1 MTARYV
7 RPFSTLRLEDVPL
20 VGGKSASLG
29 EMHRVLASLG
39 VRVPDGFAVTADAYR
54 AVLSSASIDR
64 ALFELLADL
73 RPGDTAGLAERG
85 ARCRALIHDAGLP
98 EDVWSEVRAAY
109 DALGAGEACSVA
121 VRSSATAE
129 DLPDASFAGQQESY
143 LNVSGHESLR
153 EAVVLCMAS
162 LFTDRAISYRMDKGF
177 AHEKVALS
185 VAVQRMVRS
194 DLGSAGVLFTIDTE
208 SGFRD
213 VVIVNG
219 AWGLGENVVKG
230 SVIPDEFWV
239 FKPTLGEGRRP
250 LLKRRLGEKQLR
262 MVFATGGAETST
274 RNEPVS
280 EADRRRFCLTDDEVL
295 TLAEQAVRIER
306 HYSERAGRWMPMDIE
321 WAKDGATGELFIV
334 QARPETVQ
342 SQRDREVLE
351 TYVLERRSPVL
362 VVGKSVGQ
370 GIGAGV
376 ARVIDG
382 PERLGEFRDGEVL
395 VAPTTTPDWEP
406 VMKRASAIVTD
417 RGGRTC
423 HAAIVARELGIPA
436 VVGTSDGTRKVESG
450 AAVTVSCSEGDAGYV
465 YQGAL
470 PFRVDRVSVRDLRRP
485 RTKMMM
491 NVGDPSQA
499 FGLAAIPNDGVG
511 LARLEFIINNTIN
524 VHPMALLH
532 PERVDDQSARETITK
547 LTAGYSDKAE
557 YFVDKLAQGVGCIAA
572 AFYPKPVIVR
582 LSDFKSNEYRSLVGG
597 APFEPLEENPM
608 IGLRGAAR
616 YTHESYRDAFALEC
630 RAMKRVREAM
640 GLDNVRLMVPFC
652 RRVAE
657 GERVIAEMARHGLV
671 RGERGLEVYVMCEIP
686 NNVLLIEE
694 FCQVFDGI
702 SIGSND
708 LTQLTLGV
716 DRDSALVAFEF
727 DERDPGVVKFLR
739 AAVEGARRAGR
750 HSGICGQAPSDYPE
764 MAELLVRAGI
774 ESISLNPDSV
784 LRTTLSVLA
793 LEQTLDAERARAAER
808 DR

>member
-1 MTARYV
+1 
-7 RPFSTLRLEDVPL
+7 
-20 VGGKSASLG
+20 
-29 EMHRVLASLG
+29 
-39 VRVPDGFAVTADAYR
+39 
-54 AVLSSASIDR
+54 
-64 ALFELLADL
+64 
-73 RPGDTAGLAERG
+73 
-85 ARCRALIHDAGLP
+85 
-98 EDVWSEVRAAY
+98 
-109 DALGAGEACSVA
+109 
-121 VRSSATAE
+121 
-129 DLPDASFAGQQESY
+129 
-143 LNVSGHESLR
+143 
-153 EAVVLCMAS
+153 
-162 LFTDRAISYRMDKGF
+162 
-177 AHEKVALS
+177 
-185 VAVQRMVRS
+185 
-194 DLGSAGVLFTIDTE
+194 
-208 SGFRD
+208 
-213 VVIVNG
+213 
-219 AWGLGENVVKG
+219 
-230 SVIPDEFWV
+230 
-239 FKPTLGEGRRP
+239 
-250 LLKRRLGEKQLR
+250 
-262 MVFATGGAETST
+262 
-274 RNEPVS
+274 
-280 EADRRRFCLTDDEVL
+280 
-295 TLAEQAVRIER
+295 
-306 HYSERAGRWMPMDIE
+306 
-321 WAKDGATGELFIV
+321 
-334 QARPETVQ
+334 
-342 SQRDREVLE
+342 
-351 TYVLERRSPVL
+351 
-362 VVGKSVGQ
+362 
-370 GIGAGV
+370 
-376 ARVIDG
+376 
-382 PERLGEFRDGEVL
+382 
-395 VAPTTTPDWEP
+395 
-406 VMKRASAIVTD
+406 
-417 RGGRTC
+417 
-423 HAAIVARELGIPA
+423 
-436 VVGTSDGTRKVESG
+436 
-450 AAVTVSCSEGDAGYV
+450 
-465 YQGAL
+465 
-470 PFRVDRVSVRDLRRP
+470 
-485 RTKMMM
+485 MMM

-686 NNVLLIEE
+686 NNVLLIDE

-793 LEQTLDAERARAAER
+793 LEQTLDAERARAGER